1 MYPIKNE
8 LLTILRDEVDVP
20 VLRGDAKPRAAL
32 ERASG
37 EIERLLQS

>member
-20 VLRGDAKPRAAL
+20 VLRGDTEPRAAL
-32 ERASG
+32 ERASE
-37 EIERLLQS
+37 EIKRLLQS